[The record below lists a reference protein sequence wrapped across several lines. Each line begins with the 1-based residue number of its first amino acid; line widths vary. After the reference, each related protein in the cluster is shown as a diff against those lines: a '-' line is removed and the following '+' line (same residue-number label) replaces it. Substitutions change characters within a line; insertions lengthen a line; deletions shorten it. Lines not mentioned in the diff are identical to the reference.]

1 MKKSNINSVSQ
12 RLSKR
17 GAGRPKTNQMQ
28 GEELKEHVVSASSLV
43 YSEYGYRNTSVA
55 KIIETAGISRPLFYR
70 LFKSCYEVIDIIVA
84 RANAALFNALDQVME
99 KEENALS
106 MIDSGIDIYFEWCR
120 NYGPVVGPI
129 YREIAD
135 PESPAYAH
143 RNQLVAKMVKQLN
156 AGLERQ
162 KPTKLPPMF
171 IESLLVVTEHIGSST
186 FWPKPKAEAIIEQN
200 KAIVRRI
207 VMAAL
212 ANEEES
218 EVVPSLDTLCI
229 PSK

>member
-12 RLSKR
+12 SLSKR

-28 GEELKEHVVSASSLV
+28 GEELKEHVVAASSLV
-43 YSEYGYRNTSVA
+43 YSEYGYRDTSVA
-55 KIIETAGISRPLFYR
+55 KIIEAAGISRPLFYR

-84 RANAALFNALDQVME
+84 RANEALFNTLEQVME
-99 KEENALS
+99 KEENTLS
-106 MIDSGIDIYFEWCR
+106 MINSGIDIYFEWCR

-135 PESPAYAH
+135 PESPAYVH
-143 RNQLVAKMVKQLN
+143 RNQLVAEVVQQLN
-156 AGLERQ
+156 TGLERQ
-162 KPTKLPPMF
+162 KQSKLPPMF
-171 IESLLVVTEHIGSST
+171 IESLIVVIEHIGSST

-212 ANEEES
+212 ADKKES
-218 EVVPSLDTLCI
+218 KMIPSLDTLFI
-229 PSK
+229 PS